1 MKLSRRIQLYLKSAM
16 NDLFGEDQ
24 LTEVRQIVNGENTA
38 EHLTSLLDE
47 AQRQLDSLR
56 LELNQ
61 AVSHEKRIQ
70 VAWQQA
76 AAQIQVM
83 DKALDAAIQAGDD
96 GRAHAYLTQLNA
108 ARQHESELE
117 ELAKA
122 SEKHCADLR
131 AAVSLQQEQL
141 DTLKR
146 RALALTNRER
156 SVAALSELFGDQQSL
171 ARQTEKLH
179 NELADW
185 EEQIARREDL
195 LSARRE
201 WNK

>member
-1 MKLSRRIQLYLKSAM
+1 MKLSQRIHLLLKTAV

-24 LTEVRQIVNGENTA
+24 LTEVRQMVNGENNA
-38 EHLTSLLDE
+38 EHLTGLLDA
-47 AQRQLDSLR
+47 AQGQLDLLR
-56 LELNQ
+56 LELNN
-61 AVSHEKRIQ
+61 AVSQKKRIQ
-70 VAWQQA
+70 LTWQQA
-76 AAQIQVM
+76 SAQIQAM
-83 DKALDAAIQAGDD
+83 DKAADAAIQAGDD
-96 GRAHAYLTQLNA
+96 GRAREYLTQLNS

-122 SEKHCADLR
+122 SEKHCDDLR

-179 NELADW
+179 NELTVW